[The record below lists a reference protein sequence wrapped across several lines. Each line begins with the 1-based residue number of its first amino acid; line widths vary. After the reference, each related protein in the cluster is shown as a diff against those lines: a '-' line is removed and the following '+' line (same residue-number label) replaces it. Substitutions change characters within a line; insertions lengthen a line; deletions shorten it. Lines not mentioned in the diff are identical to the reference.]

1 MGRTKKAV
9 KLNPQVME
17 EQTLDGIVINE
28 IVITKKLYELK
39 GLRAVDLFK
48 ISRFLKF
55 LGMEKILAILNLPD
69 ISNALNGLLTGTNTL
84 TDVSRLFLS
93 AIDLI
98 LDILCSEA
106 ETEIYK
112 FLSDMSDLSVKEVQ
126 DLPLDSFIQM
136 IIDFVTQ
143 PTFLDFLKRT
153 FPQFMTETAPQ
164 AE

>member
-9 KLNPQVME
+9 KIIPQVIE
-17 EQTLDGIVINE
+17 EQTFDEIVINE
-28 IVITKKLYELK
+28 KLYELRK
-39 GLRAVDLFK
+39 LRATDLFK
-48 ISRFLKF
+48 ISKFLKF
-55 LGMEKILAILNLPD
+55 LGMEKILALLNLPD
-69 ISNALNGLLTGTNTL
+69 IAQALNGAMTGKSTLSELGKLL
-84 TDVSRLFLS
+84 LS
-93 AIDLI
+93 SINLV
-98 LDILCSEA
+98 LEILCSEA

-112 FLSDMSDLSVKEVQ
+112 FLSDMSNLSVKEVQ